1 MNDNPEVNKL
11 VNKLNHYREVYYN
24 EGKSDIP
31 DEQFD
36 FEERRL
42 KELDPNNDYFRQVGK
57 NISVNTRDIK
67 VEHEVPML
75 SMQKKQKA
83 EDVVKW
89 LYDISKIQG
98 LYFDDKIGLS
108 VWVDPKLDGVS
119 GKIVFDKYGNYSYA
133 STRGDGKIGAKILFG
148 DKIDGVPKKFLPEC
162 ELRGEFI
169 INKQYSKVF
178 DGPLRNTAAG
188 ILKRMDYTD
197 DVKYLSFVIYD
208 FHAYNPKS
216 DIIFKDRGDK
226 INKIIKIFEDL
237 EEPFHIVPV
246 EKTNNIP
253 EIYKKYVSELR
264 NKWPYETDGII
275 LTVDGGQ
282 DNYDLINSKYLIT
295 TCNRYNMAL
304 KPPAEFASSDVIG
317 IDVAVNRQKISFVAV
332 VNPIFINGVEV
343 ERATLDNYQNMK
355 KMKIGIGSTVLMK
368 RTNDVIP
375 KIVESY
381 NEEGSDIKFINPRV
395 CPVCGTQLIKYYQ
408 DLACPNEYGCPGI
421 FKSKLEKMFES
432 LQVKNIGPV
441 VISGL
446 VDYMKIHKMP
456 FMYSFVFGNIRDP
469 NFIDPFLN
477 EFYGTARRIEIFKN
491 SVNWMFDNLYE
502 IKFLDGFN
510 IPSIGSGELLNH
522 NIRSIKELK
531 DYIIGL
537 QKQTYLG
544 TSFDSTLFNWSQN
557 KTHIEDLHK
566 SYDILNKFF
575 KEEDGIPEGS
585 ITYCI
590 SGEIP
595 DMSKSQVVEKLK
607 ELNPQLAYVHDV
619 TVKTNFLISYEQ
631 STTKVLK
638 ARKYNIPVVT
648 LEDVIEKYKR

>member
-1 MNDNPEVNKL
+1 MTDNPEVNKL

-108 VWVDPKLDGVS
+108 VWVDPKLDGV
-119 GKIVFDKYGNYSYA
+119 Y
-133 STRGDGKIGAKILFG
+133 GKIGAKILFG

-421 FKSKLEKMFES
+421 
-432 LQVKNIGPV
+432 
-441 VISGL
+441 
-446 VDYMKIHKMP
+446 
-456 FMYSFVFGNIRDP
+456 
-469 NFIDPFLN
+469 
-477 EFYGTARRIEIFKN
+477 
-491 SVNWMFDNLYE
+491 
-502 IKFLDGFN
+502 
-510 IPSIGSGELLNH
+510 
-522 NIRSIKELK
+522 
-531 DYIIGL
+531 
-537 QKQTYLG
+537 
-544 TSFDSTLFNWSQN
+544 
-557 KTHIEDLHK
+557 
-566 SYDILNKFF
+566 
-575 KEEDGIPEGS
+575 
-585 ITYCI
+585 C
-590 SGEIP
+590 
-595 DMSKSQVVEKLK
+595 
-607 ELNPQLAYVHDV
+607 
-619 TVKTNFLISYEQ
+619 
-631 STTKVLK
+631 
-638 ARKYNIPVVT
+638 
-648 LEDVIEKYKR
+648 